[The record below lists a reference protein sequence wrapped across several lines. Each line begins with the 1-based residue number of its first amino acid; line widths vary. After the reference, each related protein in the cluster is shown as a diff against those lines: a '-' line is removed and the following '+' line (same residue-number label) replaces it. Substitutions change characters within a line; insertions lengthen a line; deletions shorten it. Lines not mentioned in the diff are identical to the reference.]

1 MCRQRSVSCMLSC
14 THSLPDMARF
24 SSFDNHWCSVDF
36 CTMFWW
42 IPRQH
47 NAVSTRW
54 GPRPP
59 QKFRKSHWCVPFTA
73 TFSKRRK
80 IGALW
85 SERCDVLNC
94 QNIIYLF
101 LIKFLQVTLSPKVV
115 VWGLT
120 PGHRILSQPTSF
132 TSGESGHSNACWAP
146 GHPSVRTLQRLP
158 AAERSSVPGLANA
171 QNARRERLKFQG
183 F

>member
-1 MCRQRSVSCMLSC
+1 M
-14 THSLPDMARF
+14 SLHMT
-24 SSFDNHWCSVDF
+24 FD
-36 CTMFWW
+36 
-42 IPRQH
+42 
-47 NAVSTRW
+47 STKQWKIYVNTIFLAISKLNICW

-94 QNIIYLF
+94 QNIIFLF
-101 LIKFLQVTLSPKVV
+101 LMKFLQVTLSPKVV
-115 VWGLT
+115 VWGPT

-132 TSGESGHSNACWAP
+132 TSGESGHSSACWAS